1 MSRHA
6 PLILAIEI
14 SNPSAWTPDH
24 GVRPGVALGEKTTTG
39 TATLLGAE
47 PVDLTKPHD
56 DDLVPAINRLF
67 GRTGRRPDQIGVVA
81 VSIGPGGYTALRIAV
96 TVGRFIAWSVGA
108 RVAGVPSARVVAARV
123 TEPGP
128 FAVALA
134 SKGDDAF
141 VTRFR
146 TAKEPPDKGMLMRAE
161 DLAGLGVGVL
171 VADRFLPASMRA
183 RAAELGIRIVP
194 PVFDP
199 AALLDLVEGGDD
211 PATLHPI
218 YPREPEA
225 VVKWRARVQAG
236 PTPAAGH
243 P

>member
-14 SNPSAWTPDH
+14 SNPSAWTPDQ
-24 GVRPGVALGEKTTTG
+24 GIRPGVALGEKSPSG
-39 TATLLGAE
+39 RASLLGVE
-47 PVDLTKPHD
+47 PVDLAKPHD
-56 DDLVPAINRLF
+56 DDLIPAIARLF
-67 GRTGRRPDQIGVVA
+67 ARTGCRPDQIGLVA

-123 TEPGP
+123 APAGP

-146 TAKEPPDKGMLMRAE
+146 SASEPPDKGMLMRAE

-194 PVFDP
+194 PLFDP
-199 AALLDLVEGGDD
+199 AALLDLAGVGDD

-225 VVKWRARVQAG
+225 VVKWRARVHAG
-236 PTPAAGH
+236 RTPAAGN